1 MNDFALSKIL
11 GLNSYKLKKK
21 KKKGKGLHISQK
33 QTFCPKNMGV
43 GARTIRFGAGSVTS
57 YGMNKPEYLPV
68 PFDLSKPLSRAS
80 VKAYNRSINVTHH
93 TKRKTMQKKLL
104 VMLAQFSVYYYRFPR
119 VSNSQTNGLR
129 YSIGSATAYMTGSH
143 RNFSTLSNKRGS
155 LRLFAGTRRRLF
167 GYRGRQLAGSS
178 TKGIKQRRNFRSFFT
193 LTAIAIIFFGVVA
206 RYDFD
211 QYEDILEDDEDSL
224 DKEKNKKPIIR
235 PTNVLLYI
243 YSWLPLNALSR
254 LWGRVNSIEL
264 PIWMRGPGFKLYAR
278 LFGVNLD
285 EMLDPD
291 LTHYQNLSEFF
302 YRRIKPETRP
312 IDENA
317 QLCSPCDGRIIK
329 FGRVKKGEIEQV
341 KGMTYSVEALLGT
354 TNSGKLAEP
363 VHAIDYPLQSLREHD
378 EVAARFLESYNE
390 HNHSKHANKLI
401 NYEQEGDKSLNKS
414 SISQI
419 IKISSKLYQ
428 SHNDDSHCLY
438 YAVIYLDP
446 GDYHHFHSPANWV
459 ATTRRHFAGEL
470 YSVAPYFQRTF
481 NNLFVLNER
490 VALLGYWKHGFFS
503 MTPVGATNVGSIK
516 VNFDKDLS
524 TNISYKNSELPDQGS
539 KDVHNIPRRRSRSR
553 KRVRKNTCYE
563 ATYNKA
569 SRVLEGQPLF
579 KGQEMGGF
587 MLGSTVVLCF
597 EAPAGFEFNRR
608 EGDHVKVGE
617 RFGYIDD

>member
-1 MNDFALSKIL
+1 MVL
-11 GLNSYKLKKK
+11 GSRKLLFLASRVK
-21 KKKGKGLHISQK
+21 
-33 QTFCPKNMGV
+33 
-43 GARTIRFGAGSVTS
+43 S
-57 YGMNKPEYLPV
+57 YGMNTSEYLPV

-119 VSNSQTNGLR
+119 VTNPQADGLR
-129 YSIGSATAYMTGSH
+129 YSLGSASAFMRGSH
-143 RNFSTLSNKRGS
+143 RDFSTLSNKGMGS

-167 GYRGRQLAGSS
+167 GYQRRHIGNS
-178 TKGIKQRRNFRSFFT
+178 TTNEIKRRRNFRSFFT

-211 QYEDILEDDEDSL
+211 GYEEISEDVDEDSL
-224 DKEKNKKPIIR
+224 EKDSDRKKAVIR
-235 PTNVLLYI
+235 PTNLLLYI
-243 YSWLPLNALSR
+243 YSRLPFNALSR
-254 LWGRVNSIEL
+254 LWGRINSIEL
-264 PIWMRGPGFKLYAR
+264 PIWMRVPGFKLYTK

-285 EMLDPD
+285 EMVDPD
-291 LTHYQNLSEFF
+291 LTHYHNLSEFF
-302 YRRIKPETRP
+302 YRRIKPEARP
-312 IDENA
+312 IDEGA
-317 QLCSPCDGRIIK
+317 QLCCPCDGRIIK
-329 FGRVKKGEIEQV
+329 LGRVQNGEIEQV
-341 KGMTYSVEALLGT
+341 KGMTYSVDALLGT
-354 TNSGKLAEP
+354 TNSRKLAEP
-363 VHAIDYPLQSLREHD
+363 AHAIDYPLQSLREHD
-378 EVAARFLESYNE
+378 EVAAQFLESYNE
-390 HNHSKHANKLI
+390 HDHSEHANKLVK
-401 NYEQEGDKSLNKS
+401 YEKEGDKSLNRS

-419 IKISSKLYQ
+419 IKISSKLYRSQ
-428 SHNDDSHCLY
+428 TDDSHCLY

-524 TNISYKNSELPDQGS
+524 TNITYKDIDRS
-539 KDVHNIPRRRSRSR
+539 KQKPTDIGNIPVTKSGSR
-553 KRVRKNTCYE
+553 KKVKKNTCYE

-597 EAPAGFEFNRR
+597 EAPAGFEFKKA
-608 EGDHVKVGE
+608 EGEHVKVGE
-617 RFGYIDD
+617 RFGCIDD